1 MAGGHRR
8 RPWPEA
14 TAEGHGRR
22 PWPKAMAEG
31 HWPKAMAEGHWRRPW
46 PKTMTASHGRR
57 PWPKAMA
64 EGHGRRPWPK
74 VAEGHG
80 QRPCLDLIP
89 DIEKHEILTQLI
101 LYKSYRE
108 ILCQKVASGHLLPFL
123 HKGSSQK
130 LFKYVF
136 VHNKISKSNIGKN
149 TFINLIKTP
158 SLLSPNGEPY
168 VCVRRVQCDRQVHGG
183 PLQLRALLRR
193 SWPKAM
199 AEGHDRRPWPKAMA
213 EGHGR
218 RPWPNAM
225 AEGHDRRPWPKAM
238 AEGHGRRPRPKA
250 MAEGRRL

>member
-1 MAGGHRR
+1 
-8 RPWPEA
+8 
-14 TAEGHGRR
+14 
-22 PWPKAMAEG
+22 
-31 HWPKAMAEGHWRRPW
+31 
-46 PKTMTASHGRR
+46 
-57 PWPKAMA
+57 MA
-64 EGHGRRPWPK
+64 EGHGRRL
-74 VAEGHG
+74 AEGHG

-130 LFKYVF
+130 VFKCVF
-136 VHNKISKSNIGKN
+136 PPKISKSNIGKN

-158 SLLSPNGEPY
+158 SLLSPYGEPY

-199 AEGHDRRPWPKAMA
+199 AD
-213 EGHGR
+213 GHGR
-218 RPWPNAM
+218 RSL
-225 AEGHDRRPWPKAM
+225 KAM
-238 AEGHGRRPRPKA
+238 AKGHVWT
-250 MAEGRRL
+250 